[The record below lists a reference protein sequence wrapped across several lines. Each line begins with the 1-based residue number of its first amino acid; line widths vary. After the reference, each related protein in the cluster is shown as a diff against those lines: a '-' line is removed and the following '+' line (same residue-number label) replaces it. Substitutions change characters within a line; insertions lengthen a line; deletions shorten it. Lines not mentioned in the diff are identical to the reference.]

1 MVDRLGPA
9 VGSATASAGLS
20 AAARLFRVTLRA
32 MIGRPVTAEV
42 VLLAPTFGLSPAVVT
57 LVASLFVNSP
67 NAARFLVTPSCFD
80 PATTRLVPAAACFP
94 STLPVVV
101 VDTAAFLPKT
111 VDAVDVVLLML
122 GFTGTLPAVEIPGF
136 APTVLTPERD
146 RVVGAFSSV
155 SVLRA
160 GTARVRRVY
169 ERGSE
174 WYGAYAKDER
184 R

>member
-1 MVDRLGPA
+1 
-9 VGSATASAGLS
+9 
-20 AAARLFRVTLRA
+20 

-42 VLLAPTFGLSPAVVT
+42 VLLAPAFGLSPAVVT

-94 STLPVVV
+94 STLLVV

-122 GFTGTLPAVEIPGF
+122 GFTGTLPAVDTPGL

-169 ERGSE
+169 AWVRMAWRICKG
-174 WYGAYAKDER
+174 
-184 R
+184 